1 MSAPVSSVVARCG
14 ADQFEEVV
22 AQVVRP
28 PRPGPAGR
36 ATEAQDVPF
45 AALGSLKALV
55 DHQVA
60 AGHGTDSLARAVESF
75 EAVAA
80 QRLARG

>member
-1 MSAPVSSVVARCG
+1 M
-14 ADQFEEVV
+14 
-22 AQVVRP
+22 
-28 PRPGPAGR
+28 
-36 ATEAQDVPF
+36 PF